1 MKVAKSNLKRRFWL
15 MRIGN
20 PAIRQYTKKAEN
32 GQLEVLGK
40 RATYLGVYLKAAL
53 YAALT
58 IIAAVL
64 TEFLV
69 LHFISTGNG
78 NALATVGIAAM
89 ACFVPLLI
97 ISLVIV
103 FVPSTAKVLGCIYAV
118 IQGGLL
124 GLLATFVDMFFPGI
138 ALAAF
143 LGTAIVFLVA
153 IVVNGVFKVKIS
165 SKFVRGLMV
174 ALLSLLVVQLIM
186 WMVSLFG
193 GFSYTQYMWIQ
204 IAISALC
211 IIWATVMLFWDLSNI
226 DYIVQSGADKKYEWN
241 VAFSL
246 VTTLIYLY
254 VEILELLVRLAAL
267 FSRRS

>member
-1 MKVAKSNLKRRFWL
+1 
-15 MRIGN
+15 MRLGN
-20 PAIRQYTKKAEN
+20 PAVRRYAKKAES
-32 GQLEVLGK
+32 GELEVFGK
-40 RATYLGVYLKAAL
+40 RATYGGVYLKAAL

-64 TEFLV
+64 TELLV
-69 LHFISTGNG
+69 LHFIATGNA
-78 NALATVGIAAM
+78 NALIGLGIASL
-89 ACFVPLLI
+89 ACAVPMII

-103 FVPSTAKVLGCIYAV
+103 FVPSTVKVLGCIYSI

-153 IVVNGVFKVKIS
+153 IVVNSVFKVRIS
-165 SKFVRGLMV
+165 SGFVRGLLV
-174 ALLSLLVVQLIM
+174 ALVSLVVVQLLM
-186 WMVSLFG
+186 FMLSLFG
-193 GFSYTQYMWIQ
+193 VFSYVQYMWVQ

-226 DYIVQSGADKKYEWN
+226 DYIVQVGADKKYEWN

-254 VEILELLVRLAAL
+254 VEILELLLRLAAL
-267 FSRRS
+267 FSRNK

>member
-1 MKVAKSNLKRRFWL
+1 

-20 PAIRQYTKKAEN
+20 PAIRQFARKAES
-32 GQLEVLGK
+32 GQLRAADK
-40 RATYLGVYLKAAL
+40 SATYLGVYLKAAL
-53 YAALT
+53 YAGLT
-58 IIAAVL
+58 IVAAVL

-69 LHFISTGNG
+69 LYFIATGNES
-78 NALATVGIAAM
+78 ALATLGIAAFV
-89 ACFVPLLI
+89 CFIPMLI
-97 ISLVIV
+97 ISFVIV

-124 GLLATFVDMFFPGI
+124 GLLATIIDMFYPGI
-138 ALAAF
+138 AFAAF
-143 LGTAIVFLVA
+143 IGTAIVFLVA
-153 IVVNGVFKVKIS
+153 LVVNSVFKVRIS

-174 ALLSLLVVQLIM
+174 ALLSLVVVQLIM
-186 WMVSLFG
+186 FVISLFG
-193 GFSYTQYMWIQ
+193 VFSYTQYMWLQ

-226 DYIVQSGADKKYEWN
+226 DYIVQTGADKKYEWN

-254 VEILELLVRLAAL
+254 VEILELLVRFAAL
-267 FSRRS
+267 FSRRN